1 MEELKA
7 KAQEKTSLLNHL
19 WQRRV
24 PHITAIYGLLVLGT
38 YLLLNYL
45 ATKYMLSPYLVQ
57 FGLILLISLFPSAML
72 IGYFHGRKASREWT
86 KVERFG
92 LPINLVVSAVLL
104 FSIFNGKDLGAM
116 TESVNVV
123 DEDGNVI
130 EREVGKKEFRKS
142 LLIYNFEN
150 KTNDADLDWL
160 EYGLPFAI
168 DHDLMQDSYIRS
180 ESYLQIIVN
189 LRNEAYKVSEKLP
202 MSIMQKVAN
211 QRHVNYYALGS
222 ISKTQ
227 DGSFQIDIDLHDTK
241 TSKLVVSRS
250 FSGDNIFELADQIS
264 VQFKLDINIPEVHIS
279 EVKDLPVSDIL
290 TASDEAYRKYIYSYG
305 LM

>member
-1 MEELKA
+1 
-7 KAQEKTSLLNHL
+7 
-19 WQRRV
+19 
-24 PHITAIYGLLVLGT
+24 
-38 YLLLNYL
+38 
-45 ATKYMLSPYLVQ
+45 
-57 FGLILLISLFPSAML
+57 
-72 IGYFHGRKASREWT
+72 
-86 KVERFG
+86 
-92 LPINLVVSAVLL
+92 LVVSAVLL

-264 VQFKLDINIPEVHIS
+264 VQFKLDINI
-279 EVKDLPVSDIL
+279 
-290 TASDEAYRKYIYSYG
+290 
-305 LM
+305 